1 MLRLW
6 RECAFDF
13 VVVCEGDRGL
23 GEQRASAIGIGRA
36 RPSVGRSDHTRASVG
51 LGVLRVY
58 VRLSLYERFSAYGY
72 IRAQ

>member
-1 MLRLW
+1 MLLISSSSARAIEGGANSVLAPSGSGGRDRL
-6 RECAFDF
+6 
-13 VVVCEGDRGL
+13 L
-23 GEQRASAIGIGRA
+23 
-36 RPSVGRSDHTRASVG
+36 VGRSGHTRASVG